1 MGTLFTT
8 ITLALAVTLAS
19 SACEEPAPLPQAS
32 PPMEAKV
39 VSGAPEPKAADLPES
54 FITHKN
60 ADPERMPHDS
70 VHSSL
75 GRSKQARP
83 LSAAKQARPLPAGH
97 PPLAGHQHQA
107 PPTKPAS
114 PGMVPRGGAT
124 EQGVERPLPLN
135 GPGSAAELAGRIK
148 RIPQGTQRDEALRDL
163 EDLYRLS
170 FTVDRGKRDHARART
185 LAAKLARSPATAAA
199 AERVRGFLAVST
211 NFDTK
216 TARVHYE
223 KAIALEP
230 TFGEAHYALAFLC
243 ALNDREAGAKHYQ
256 SAAAAGVEDTMS
268 LDRLYAGNP
277 TPRQPGH

>member
-1 MGTLFTT
+1 MRTLFTI
-8 ITLALAVTLAS
+8 ITVALAVTLTS
-19 SACEEPAPLPQAS
+19 SACEEPAPLPEAS
-32 PPMEAKV
+32 PPIAAKV
-39 VSGAPEPKAADLPES
+39 VSGAPEPKAAELPES

-75 GRSKQARP
+75 GRPQQARP
-83 LSAAKQARPLPAGH
+83 QQARPLPAGH
-97 PPLAGHQHQA
+97 PPLAGRQHQA
-107 PPTKPAS
+107 PPTRPAS

-124 EQGVERPLPLN
+124 EQGVERPLPLT

-148 RIPQGTQRDEALRDL
+148 RIPEGTQRDEAQRDL

-170 FTVDRGKRDHARART
+170 FTVDREKRDHARART
-185 LAAKLARSPATAAA
+185 LAEKLSGSPATAAA

-268 LDRLYAGNP
+268 LDRLYGGNP
-277 TPRQPGH
+277 TPGQPGH